1 MARSMAREAR
11 AFPERAVAG
20 EERSLI
26 PDTKRIAEI
35 R

>member
-1 MARSMAREAR
+1 MARSMASEAR

-20 EERSLI
+20 EDSSLI
-26 PDTKRIAEI
+26 PDTKRTAEI